1 MLQGSQS
8 IEGIL
13 AQLTQIDPESMET
26 RYALQKDLKTPTLD
40 QMRSVDLQNF
50 RGVMAKLHRD
60 LNKIEMLFQYV
71 HECWWDE
78 GPSV

>member
-1 MLQGSQS
+1 MRNAGCIS
-8 IEGIL
+8 
-13 AQLTQIDPESMET
+13 TQIDPVSMET
-26 RYALQKDLKTPTLD
+26 RYALQKDLETPSLD

-50 RGVMAKLHRD
+50 GGVMAKLHGE

-78 GPSV
+78 RPNV